1 MPILT
6 RLHQRALSIALV
18 LAASFVLTSSAWAQ
32 EKQYTGNQTD
42 QALKS
47 DARVD
52 PSTFGMSLE
61 IPLGGAPGRAGASVS
76 STIRYSSQ
84 QWRLKYA
91 GGFQGNINYFTWTR
105 PTFSENAMAGWTSS
119 LDAPWIEYSGREQPF
134 DDNGNPLSDDPQA
147 SYNTVCYV
155 PRIHLHLPD
164 GSSSELRKSDTPDCV
179 PLGYPTPAFTG
190 TFYSTDNTRMRF
202 DADNGVL
209 YLVDGGR
216 YFFGAEQTV
225 QRYNNLN
232 VTGRWAVADGWK
244 LIPNTINVA
253 TRETAGM
260 QTAINRKW
268 LIRAPTTMLTRP
280 VLLLLIRTA
289 AGASQRIPPAP
300 PTTLRLAG

>member
-1 MPILT
+1 M
-6 RLHQRALSIALV
+6 
-18 LAASFVLTSSAWAQ
+18 
-32 EKQYTGNQTD
+32 
-42 QALKS
+42 
-47 DARVD
+47 D

-76 STIRYSSQ
+76 SGIRYSSQ
-84 QWRLKYA
+84 QWRVKYA

-232 VTGRWAVADGWK
+232 VTGRWATQSIDRNG
-244 LIPNTINVA
+244 NTISYSFSSVTDTLGRSYANPLPSNPSVGNQYYYVPGVGGPNLTYTLVWDNLGQVLDSGTLAYTSPIKCVSANVYQLVSPSLFSSA
-253 TRETAGM
+253 S
-260 QTAINRKW
+260 
-268 LIRAPTTMLTRP
+268 LTK
-280 VLLLLIRTA
+280 VCA
-289 AGASQRIPPAP
+289 EADV
-300 PTTLRLAG
+300 